1 MSDTKSGLLSRWQQR
16 LTKVKEEE
24 QALESS
30 LEPASPAE
38 AELPVSQEGEPVA
51 EVEAE
56 SAEVGAAAEAGEPDA
71 LPDPDAI
78 EEGGSFAQFLAE
90 GIDPDKKKSA
100 LQALWRQ
107 PQYNVTDGMAEYALD
122 YSNQPKLS
130 AQVAKEVAKKVFR
143 HLDAKLEEE
152 RRQEALAK
160 AQAEAPALDEKPPEL
175 PRVAREDGQNDPSD
189 PDTGKEQQS

>member
-24 QALESS
+24 QALEAS
-30 LEPASPAE
+30 LQQPAP
-38 AELPVSQEGEPVA
+38 A
-51 EVEAE
+51 EVELPAE
-56 SAEVGAAAEAGEPDA
+56 DNGPDAVAQAETESVSDSGEAVETDA

-130 AQVAKEVAKKVFR
+130 TQVAKEVAKKVFR

-160 AQAEAPALDEKPPEL
+160 ARAEAPALDEKPSEL
-175 PRVAREDGQNDPSD
+175 PIVAQEDGQNDPSD
-189 PDTGKEQQS
+189 PDIGKEQQS